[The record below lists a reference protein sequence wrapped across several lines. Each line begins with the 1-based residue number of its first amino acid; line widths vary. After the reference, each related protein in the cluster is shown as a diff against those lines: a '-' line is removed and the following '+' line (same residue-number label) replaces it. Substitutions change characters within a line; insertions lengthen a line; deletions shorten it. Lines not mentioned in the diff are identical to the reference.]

1 TDALYNKFRFFRI
14 WFFLQRHRD
23 YAYKSFMTN
32 FSAHIR
38 INGRV

>member
-1 TDALYNKFRFFRI
+1 RI
-14 WFFLQRHRD
+14 WFFLQCHRD
-23 YAYKSFMTN
+23 YAYKPFMTN

>member
-1 TDALYNKFRFFRI
+1 
-14 WFFLQRHRD
+14 LQRHRD
-23 YAYKSFMTN
+23 YAYKPFMTN